1 VIQILE
7 VSWGWIDRVTAEEKA
22 EHLDKNK
29 GGVFVVIDFR
39 ELEKVAVAVA
49 NGIRTI
55 IDRFKA
61 VVESLDD
68 YYNDFFERKSRI
80 EKTRAS
86 WVINQD
92 TRKQS
97 QVISNKPKFMVRK
110 VIR

>member
-1 VIQILE
+1 VNRISE
-7 VSWGWIDRVTAEEKA
+7 VLWGWIDHVTAEEKA

-80 EKTRAS
+80 EKMRAS
-86 WVINQD
+86 WIINQD

-97 QVISNKPKFMVRK
+97 QVISNKSKFMVRK